1 MTKTVNLSTSV
12 PSVTF
17 VKTGLLV
24 PDEIDILNGR
34 LSDLSTALGGQMSTS
49 LTSPQGQIAVSDS
62 AIIADKNDQLLAI
75 VNQINPDYAS
85 GRFQDAIGRIYFL
98 DRIPASGTT
107 VTAKCTGMVGTVIPA
122 GSIARDK
129 TGYLYHALNS
139 ATIPAT
145 GSVDVVFQ
153 NSSTG
158 PIPCQIGDLDTI
170 YSSVPGW
177 SGIRNEAAGVLG
189 ANEESRANFEYRRRQ
204 SVARNARNTLGAIRA
219 AVLEVAGLVDAYVI
233 SNNSGFTKN
242 MGTSNYPLLPHSIYV
257 GVYGGKADDIAN
269 AIWNSGPPGID
280 MCGNTEHTIVDKD
293 GYTHPYPEYTI
304 KWETVKP
311 IGVSVRIDLRKNE
324 FLSSNINELVVNA
337 VQDAFNGIDGG
348 TRARIG
354 TTLYAGRYYS
364 GVYNI
369 DQANIDI
376 VSITLSRNATHYD
389 AAVSFG
395 IDEIPTLD
403 SSNITVNM
411 VEV

>member
-17 VKTGLLV
+17 TKTGLLV

-34 LSDLSTALGGQMSTS
+34 LSDLSTAMGGQMSTS

-107 VTAKCTGMVGTVIPA
+107 VTARCTGMVGTVIPA

-129 TGYLYHALNS
+129 TGYLYHSLNS

-145 GSVDVVFQ
+145 GSVDIVFQ
-153 NSSTG
+153 NTTAG

-170 YSSVPGW
+170 YSSVSGW
-177 SGIRNEAAGVLG
+177 SGILNEAAGVPG

-204 SVARNARNTLGAIRA
+204 SVARNSRNTLGAIRA

-242 MGTSNYPLLPHSIYV
+242 TGTSSYPLLPHSIYV

-280 MCGNTEHTIVDKD
+280 MCGNTELTIVDKD
-293 GYTHPYPEYTI
+293 GYGQPYPEYVI
-304 KWETVKP
+304 QWETVKP
-311 IGVSVRIDLRKNE
+311 IGVSVRINLRKNE

-376 VSITLSRNATHYD
+376 VSITLSRDAARYD

-403 SSNITVNM
+403 SSNIMINM
-411 VEV
+411 MEV